1 MSDIRQMFSKP
12 KKRARNED
20 ESVPRFSVTKEPSA
34 DISLTLDSVVV
45 TSESTSCSIALLD
58 DELPDD
64 IIDFES
70 NVENL
75 DESQVG
81 NYMYNVVIVFSFKRT
96 SGGAGSHS
104 IISLQN
110 EDGRGH

>member
-20 ESVPRFSVTKEPSA
+20 ESVPSA
-34 DISLTLDSVVV
+34 DISLTLDSLVV

>member
-1 MSDIRQMFSKP
+1 MSDIRQMFCKP

-20 ESVPRFSVTKEPSA
+20 ESVPRFTVTKEPSA
-34 DISLTLDSVVV
+34 DISLTLVV